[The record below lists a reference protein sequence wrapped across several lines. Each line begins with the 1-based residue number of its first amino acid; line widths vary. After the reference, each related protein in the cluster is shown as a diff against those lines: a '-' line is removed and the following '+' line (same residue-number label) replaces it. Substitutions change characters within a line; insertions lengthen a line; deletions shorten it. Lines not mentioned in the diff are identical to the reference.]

1 MSNIE
6 TVQAIY
12 EAFGRGD
19 VEAILARLSEDV
31 EWEYGVNTT
40 DVPWLQ
46 PRRGRAGAAEF
57 FQALAALEFRNFQ
70 VTLIAGSGNIV
81 VGLCDVT
88 AVVRSTGKTFVE
100 PDEAHI
106 WHFGEDGLVQR
117 FRHRAD
123 THQQWL
129 AFHGQDTG
137 VA

>member
-1 MSNIE
+1 MSNVE
-6 TVQAIY
+6 TVQAMY

-19 VEAILARLSEDV
+19 VEAILAHLSEDV
-31 EWEYGVNTT
+31 EWESGGGTT
-40 DVPWLQ
+40 GVPWLQ

-57 FQALAALEFRNFQ
+57 FQALGALEFQNFQ
-70 VTLIAGSGNIV
+70 VTLIAGSGNTV

-88 AVVRSTGKTFVE
+88 ATVRDTGKTFVE

-123 THQQWL
+123 THLQWQ
-129 AFHGQDTG
+129 AFQGT
-137 VA
+137 A